1 MLKRLIKKN
10 SSTDISSLTRASL
23 LGLHLVSGIIAGG
36 LIGYGFDH
44 WLETSPKG
52 LMIGVFIGIIAGF
65 KNLYQ
70 DAKRLIDQ
78 QDTKR
83 EQDK

>member
-1 MLKRLIKKN
+1 MLKRFRKPKPT
-10 SSTDISSLTRASL
+10 SVSTLTSASL

-36 LIGYGFDH
+36 LLGYGFDY

-52 LMIGVFIGIIAGF
+52 LMIGVLIGIVAGF
-65 KNLYQ
+65 KNLYV
-70 DAKRLIDQ
+70 DAKRLIEKQ
-78 QDTKR
+78 NSER